1 MEIKTCKSMLN
12 HWENPT
18 HNPLFQENIKG
29 HSGSL
34 TNVPIL
40 KEINPKGAYLCKKKK
55 KKECWRLENIAVLNT
70 EPDIHVNLDVCTIF
84 YPTMAVFWC

>member
-18 HNPLFQENIKG
+18 HSPLFQKNIKG

-34 TNVPIL
+34 TNVPII
-40 KEINPKGAYLCKKKK
+40 KEINPKVLICAKNSFNGCQSVATVYAGATFKSRVGEAIKKY
-55 KKECWRLENIAVLNT
+55 I
-70 EPDIHVNLDVCTIF
+70 
-84 YPTMAVFWC
+84 